1 MKLLKKLKLKK
12 VNKKLNYSIFIGT
25 SGSIIEALENGK
37 KVIQITEENIFD
49 FYSQKIWK
57 NIMSKKI
64 SENIFIYKLR
74 KKNQLIKLGK
84 KQNNLKRILS
94 L

>member
-1 MKLLKKLKLKK
+1 MKNSETKKNSVKS
-12 VNKKLNYSIFIGT
+12 NYSVFIGA
-25 SGSIIEALENGK
+25 SGSLIEALENGK

-57 NIMSKKI
+57 NIISKKI
-64 SENIFIYKLR
+64 SDNIFIYKLK
-74 KKNQLIKLGK
+74 KKNQLIKFGNK
-84 KQNNLKRILS
+84 KNNLKKILS